1 MQLNSVATQPVIQHS
16 ISEETMKQF
25 NRLSVIQKTLAAT
38 LMTCA
43 FSAAQADQWEFKS
56 SYGGGVDLI
65 LNSSAFNAA
74 LNGWSII
81 SAEPNAYTLWTTGE
95 IKSGYVN
102 ANFIYNDASG
112 PTVTQ
117 GSNSLI
123 LNLPGGDGNPVD
135 LWAYDQT
142 GQSLIG
148 PFGGY
153 HTSTISLAPVPE
165 PATYAM
171 LLAGGL
177 LLGVAKAR
185 KLNAQANG

>member
-1 MQLNSVATQPVIQHS
+1 MHLNSVATQAVIQHS
-16 ISEETMKQF
+16 ISEDTMKQF
-25 NRLSVIQKTLAAT
+25 KRISLIKQSVAAA
-38 LMTCA
+38 LMACA
-43 FSAAQADQWEFKS
+43 FSAVHAEQWEFKS
-56 SYGGGVDLI
+56 SYNGVDII

-81 SAEPNAYTLWTTGE
+81 SAEPNAYTLWTTGVT
-95 IKSGYVN
+95 KDGYTN
-102 ANFIYNDASG
+102 ANFIYKTASG

-117 GSNSLI
+117 GGNSLI

-135 LWAYDQT
+135 LWAFDQDA
-142 GQSLIG
+142 QYLIG

-153 HTSTISLAPVPE
+153 HASTISLAPVPE

-177 LLGVAKAR
+177 LLGVAKSR